1 MSGAPASLGRI
12 TGAARLGGIVGNP
25 VRHSL
30 SPVIHN
36 AWLEA
41 GGIDGAYVAFA
52 PEDAAGFRTLVAAGR
67 AGLIAGVNVTA
78 PFKEQAF
85 ALADEVGP
93 AARLTGSANILVFE
107 DGRVRADSADPDQI
121 AGLFNAIDREFG
133 RLDVL
138 VNNAAIIARQS
149 RLEDLAFERM
159 QRIFAVNSLGPMLC
173 AQQAARRMSQRHN
186 GRGGAI
192 INISSA
198 AARLGSP
205 NEYVDYAASKGALE
219 SFTIGFSKEVA
230 REGIRVN
237 CVRPGHIYTE
247 MHASGGEPGRVD
259 RIKDTVP
266 MGRGGQPEEVARAI
280 LWLAGAEAS
289 YVTGTFVDVTGGK

>member
-1 MSGAPASLGRI
+1 MTNDAQAPVILITGGSRGVGAATARLAAAQGYDVAISYVANEAAAQAVVTDVRALGR
-12 TGAARLGGIVGNP
+12 R
-25 VRHSL
+25 
-30 SPVIHN
+30 
-36 AWLEA
+36 
-41 GGIDGAYVAFA
+41 
-52 PEDAAGFRTLVAAGR
+52 
-67 AGLIAGVNVTA
+67 
-78 PFKEQAF
+78 
-85 ALADEVGP
+85 ALA
-93 AARLTGSANILVFE
+93 
-107 DGRVRADSADPDQI
+107 VRADSADPDQI

-219 SFTIGFSKEVA
+219 SFTIGLSKEVA

>member
-1 MSGAPASLGRI
+1 MTNDAQAPVILITGGSRGVGAATARLAAAQGYDVAISYVANEAAAQAVVTDVRALGR
-12 TGAARLGGIVGNP
+12 R
-25 VRHSL
+25 
-30 SPVIHN
+30 
-36 AWLEA
+36 
-41 GGIDGAYVAFA
+41 
-52 PEDAAGFRTLVAAGR
+52 
-67 AGLIAGVNVTA
+67 
-78 PFKEQAF
+78 
-85 ALADEVGP
+85 ALA
-93 AARLTGSANILVFE
+93 
-107 DGRVRADSADPDQI
+107 VRADSADPDQI

-205 NEYVDYAASKGALE
+205 DEYVDYAASKGALE

>member
-1 MSGAPASLGRI
+1 MATESQAPVILITGGSRGVGAATARLAAAQGYDVAISYVSNEVAARAVVADVQALGR
-12 TGAARLGGIVGNP
+12 R
-25 VRHSL
+25 
-30 SPVIHN
+30 
-36 AWLEA
+36 
-41 GGIDGAYVAFA
+41 
-52 PEDAAGFRTLVAAGR
+52 
-67 AGLIAGVNVTA
+67 
-78 PFKEQAF
+78 
-85 ALADEVGP
+85 ALA
-93 AARLTGSANILVFE
+93 
-107 DGRVRADSADPDQI
+107 VRADSADPQQVTH
-121 AGLFNAIDREFG
+121 LFAAIDQAFG

-149 RLEDLAFERM
+149 RVEDLTFERM
-159 QRIFAVNSLGPMLC
+159 QRIFAVNAIGPMLC

-192 INISSA
+192 INVSSG

-259 RIKDTVP
+259 RVKDTVP

>member
-1 MSGAPASLGRI
+1 MATESQAPVILI
-12 TGAARLGGIVGNP
+12 TGGSRGVGAATARLAAAQGYDVAISYVSN
-25 VRHSL
+25 
-30 SPVIHN
+30 
-36 AWLEA
+36 EA
-41 GGIDGAYVAFA
+41 
-52 PEDAAGFRTLVAAGR
+52 AAQAVAADVRAQGR
-67 AGLIAGVNVTA
+67 R
-78 PFKEQAF
+78 
-85 ALADEVGP
+85 ALAVC
-93 AARLTGSANILVFE
+93 
-107 DGRVRADSADPDQI
+107 ADSADPDQVVR
-121 AGLFNAIDREFG
+121 LFAAIDGEFG

-149 RLEDLAFERM
+149 RVEDLTFERM
-159 QRIFAVNSLGPMLC
+159 QRIFAVNAIGPMLC
-173 AQQAARRMSQRHN
+173 AQQAARRMSRLHN

-192 INISSA
+192 INVSSG

-237 CVRPGHIYTE
+237 GVRPGHIYTE

-259 RIKDTVP
+259 RVKDTVP